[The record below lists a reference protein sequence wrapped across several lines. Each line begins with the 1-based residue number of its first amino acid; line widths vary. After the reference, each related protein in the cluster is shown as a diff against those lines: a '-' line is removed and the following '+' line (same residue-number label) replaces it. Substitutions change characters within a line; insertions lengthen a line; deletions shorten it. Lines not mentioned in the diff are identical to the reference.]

1 MLRKNQFD
9 KNDPMLDAI
18 RKITD
23 VPNPMR
29 TEYVNAAEAAGRE
42 GKGLP
47 LEQRKEVYKKH
58 MRLAQQESG
67 QMLPADQF
75 ATFDDIANR
84 AMGD

>member
-1 MLRKNQFD
+1 MLRNNKFD

-29 TEYVNAAEAAGRE
+29 KEYVDAAEAAGRE

-47 LEQRKEVYKKH
+47 LHQRKEVYKKH
-58 MRLAQQESG
+58 MRIAQQESG
-67 QMLPADQF
+67 QMLPADQYTSF
-75 ATFDDIANR
+75 ESIANQ
-84 AMGD
+84 AMGE